1 MAPTLPPTL
10 SPAELAYLHTSLSL
24 TPPIRPDARSPTT
37 FRPLVAETSLLPAC
51 NGSARLCFADGT
63 EALVGVKAEVEKTP
77 LNGASKSGEDLG
89 EDVGMG
95 GTEGEEAGSVGTYEG
110 GVGDEKWVE
119 VTVDIPGQRDDDPLV
134 VFLGAMIHEALVG
147 DGMLVGRLRL
157 GERWHWK
164 LFVDVCSPLAFFSS
178 LLPSRY
184 GFAWHAW
191 LIYRTDSPH
200 LPSPAFSILPSPS
213 SLPDDPSRPP
223 LNFPPRTDKFRG
235 RRSPLQR

>member
-1 MAPTLPPTL
+1 MAPTAPPTL

-77 LNGASKSGEDLG
+77 QKGGGKGIEDFG
-89 EDVGMG
+89 EDVDMIMG
-95 GTEGEEAGSVGTYEG
+95 GVEGEEGRDEG
-110 GVGDEKWVE
+110 RGMGRGDEKWVE
-119 VTVDIPGQRDDDPLV
+119 VSVDIPGQRDDDPLV
-134 VFLGAMIHEALVG
+134 VFLGAMIHEALVA

-164 LFVDVCSPLAFFSS
+164 LFVDVCSLPRLFSPLPHPGPFWLWICIECVTDIPYRSS
-178 LLPSRY
+178 S
-184 GFAWHAW
+184 
-191 LIYRTDSPH
+191 SPRSH
-200 LPSPAFSILPSPS
+200 LQHPTPSPS
-213 SLPDDPSRPP
+213 SP
-223 LNFPPRTDKFRG
+223 
-235 RRSPLQR
+235 